1 MLARKAQFHSSQV
14 RRLAIKAVT
23 VQTVLNQN
31 IPSLIPSITI
41 ETVCSG
47 TASSSSLRII
57 LVGKTGS
64 GKSATGNSIL
74 CQPVFESRLAAQSV
88 TRKCQGATGT
98 WDGRSVLVV
107 DTPPIFEARAQ
118 DQEAYEDIGDCYLLS
133 APGPHVLLLVT
144 QLGRFTEQDVV
155 AVTRVKEVFGARA
168 LRHTV
173 ILFTRKED
181 LADGSLHDYVA
192 NTDNVRLRGLVREC
206 GHRYCAFSNRASGD
220 EQRKQLAELM
230 AVVEGLERELQGACL
245 SNDLFFDA
253 QRLQQ
258 GGGDPHGE
266 GHVRYLAE
274 VSSHIAKQKQD
285 LKEAQRNRAFK
296 ALLRVKHWI
305 VSHIGIFALFVIF
318 STFVYVDKEL
328 YLLFT

>member
-1 MLARKAQFHSSQV
+1 MKKMTMKRMEGLQRSRYGTMAEGG
-14 RRLAIKAVT
+14 
-23 VQTVLNQN
+23 
-31 IPSLIPSITI
+31 I
-41 ETVCSG
+41 ENKLFAT
-47 TASSSSLRII
+47 SSSLRII

-64 GKSATGNSIL
+64 GKSATGNSVL
-74 CQPVFESRLAAQSV
+74 CQPVFESRLAAHSV

-118 DQEAYEDIGDCYLLS
+118 DQEAYENIGDCYLLS

-173 ILFTRKED
+173 ILFTHKED

-230 AVVEGLERELQGACL
+230 AVVEGLERELQGAYL

-266 GHVRYLAE
+266 GHVRYLAK
-274 VSSHIAKQKQD
+274 VRSHIAKQKQD
-285 LKEAQRNRAFK
+285 LREAQRNGAFK
-296 ALLRVKHWI
+296 ALLRVKHSI
-305 VSHIGIFALFVIF
+305 VSHIGIFAVFVICF
-318 STFVYVDKEL
+318 LSLLAILISLCSTREC
-328 YLLFT
+328 

>member
-1 MLARKAQFHSSQV
+1 MKKMTMKRMEGLQRSRYGTMAEGG
-14 RRLAIKAVT
+14 
-23 VQTVLNQN
+23 
-31 IPSLIPSITI
+31 I
-41 ETVCSG
+41 ENKLFAT
-47 TASSSSLRII
+47 SSSLRII
-57 LVGKTGS
+57 LVGKAGS
-64 GKSATGNSIL
+64 GKSATGNSVL

-107 DTPPIFEARAQ
+107 DTPPMFEARAQ
-118 DQEAYEDIGDCYLLS
+118 DQEAYENIGDCYLLS

-173 ILFTRKED
+173 ILFTHKED
-181 LADGSLHDYVA
+181 LGDGSLRDYVA

-206 GHRYCAFSNRASGD
+206 GHRYCAFSNQASGD

-230 AVVEGLERELQGACL
+230 AVVEGLERELQGAYL

-266 GHVRYLAE
+266 GHVRYLAK
-274 VSSHIAKQKQD
+274 VRSHIARQKQD
-285 LKEAQRNRAFK
+285 LREAQRNGAFK
-296 ALLRVKHWI
+296 ALLRVKRSI
-305 VSHIGIFALFVIF
+305 VSHIGIFAVSVICF
-318 STFVYVDKEL
+318 LSLLAILISLCSTREC
-328 YLLFT
+328 

>member
-1 MLARKAQFHSSQV
+1 MEGLQKGGEDTC
-14 RRLAIKAVT
+14 IKGGGEES
-23 VQTVLNQN
+23 LNAG
-31 IPSLIPSITI
+31 SFW
-41 ETVCSG
+41 
-47 TASSSSLRII
+47 LRII

-64 GKSATGNSIL
+64 GKSTTGNSVL

-107 DTPPIFEARAQ
+107 DTPSIFEARAQ
-118 DQEAYEDIGDCYLLS
+118 DQEAYENIGDCYLLS

-173 ILFTRKED
+173 ILFTHKED
-181 LADGSLHDYVA
+181 LGDGSLHDYVA
-192 NTDNVRLRGLVREC
+192 NTDNVRLRALVREC
-206 GHRYCAFSNRASGD
+206 GHRYCAFSNQASGD

-230 AVVEGLERELQGACL
+230 AVVEGLERELQGAYL

-258 GGGDPHGE
+258 GGGEPHGE
-266 GHVRYLAE
+266 GHVRYLAK
-274 VSSHIAKQKQD
+274 VRSHIAKQKQD
-285 LKEAQRNRAFK
+285 LREAQRNRAFK
-296 ALLRVKHWI
+296 ALLRVKRWAAVHD
-305 VSHIGIFALFVIF
+305 ALCVCLVWGSVLF
-318 STFVYVDKEL
+318 
-328 YLLFT
+328 LLILLIIWYHL